1 MGEPQAAEFCLE
13 QCVRFFMHENYFGS
27 HNAFKRGFSNWLD
40 THPPYIM
47 QMDITAGFAA
57 AVMERAL
64 PIVY

>member
-1 MGEPQAAEFCLE
+1 
-13 QCVRFFMHENYFGS
+13 MHENYFGS